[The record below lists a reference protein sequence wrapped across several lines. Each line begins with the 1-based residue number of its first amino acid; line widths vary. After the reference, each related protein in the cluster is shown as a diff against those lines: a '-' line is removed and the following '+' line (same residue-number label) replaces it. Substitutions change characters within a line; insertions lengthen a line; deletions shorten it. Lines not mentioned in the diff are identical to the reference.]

1 MSSKWLLC
9 AFLLSTIAKW
19 SKDIHYILT
28 NFFGFIS
35 VCFLLHKEDSPND
48 SEIGYYLIYEA
59 IHNITLC
66 WWTGAMKIP
75 EIVSRNVTSTT
86 KMRVKM
92 FLCACVSICVEFILR
107 NVYLL
112 ALMTNKCACYSDRVI
127 LMDNATTVT
136 TYKT

>member
-1 MSSKWLLC
+1 M
-9 AFLLSTIAKW
+9 
-19 SKDIHYILT
+19 
-28 NFFGFIS
+28 
-35 VCFLLHKEDSPND
+35 
-48 SEIGYYLIYEA
+48 
-59 IHNITLC
+59 TLC

-75 EIVSRNVTSTT
+75 EIVGHNVTSTT

-92 FLCACVSICVEFILR
+92 FLCACVSICVESILR

-112 ALMTNKCACYSDRVI
+112 ALMMNKCACYCDRVI